1 MNLKGKPWKYR
12 RKYPFLF
19 VDHIFHLLSWQQAIR
34 ALVHSQGRDLLL
46 RAFGAAIDMIRALYS
61 GWVFAPCSDC
71 LKKGTFEPVLQYPK
85 HPEIFEKRNVPITA
99 TLRYAE
105 TPCSF
110 SESWFHAPSD
120 AIGRTRPAMVK
131 AVDGEF
137 LLKLEQ
143 SESEVMEYPQRC
155 VHAKSTFSIS
165 LYTSKEDNCQHV
177 FWVYLKLLESSYT
190 SLQHDGTAENRHLD
204 MFK

>member
-1 MNLKGKPWKYR
+1 M
-12 RKYPFLF
+12 
-19 VDHIFHLLSWQQAIR
+19 
-34 ALVHSQGRDLLL
+34 L
-46 RAFGAAIDMIRALYS
+46 RAAIVSKRA
-61 GWVFAPCSDC
+61 PTPQ
-71 LKKGTFEPVLQYPK
+71 KVLPQALK